1 MLIGMHKVKNDD
13 GQSVHAVKMGTARA
27 AKRKYN
33 GHADE
38 ETANYQCPNC
48 LKYYVYATPL
58 EKNGQKRRHQRCGN
72 KPQILVPY
80 P

>member
-1 MLIGMHKVKNDD
+1 MHKVKNDD

-48 LKYYVYATPL
+48 LKYFVFDSPRD
-58 EKNGQKRRHQRCGN
+58 KRGN
-72 KPQILVPY
+72 KRVNQQCGFKAQLLVPY